1 MFLFSRSIMNI
12 LNKSVDT
19 TGKMITTRQIGYKNK
34 KYTLNKFILFGS
46 RNRDDYQWDCISPL
60 DQRIKP

>member
-1 MFLFSRSIMNI
+1 MNI